1 MADVLIVETIER
13 IRDALK
19 KSDAFKLHF
28 YNDAYRSGPALAS
41 VYDDHAS
48 KKNVRDMMID
58 DYRKEYGYPKDVLC
72 AVDGRDYNGA
82 TANAIARSVEN
93 TMRGK
98 TSAEE
103 AHARGNKFRNFKF
116 SKSGDDTI
124 TQLMD
129 NGELF
134 VINVANNKVK
144 SHYVAGPVALARI
157 KKVFNEK
164 EANSPSISE
173 HADVIRSGIDM
184 LVKRME
190 PLKRIHVPSSIRN
203 DHCGHAIGSEYENID
218 WDKVN
223 EKHYGFI
230 KERLIEAGFFSSAV
244 NGGNEPTK
252 PNVVEAIAE
261 LMADQNRVRNFR

>member
-1 MADVLIVETIER
+1 MQKD
-13 IRDALK
+13 
-19 KSDAFKLHF
+19 SAFKLHF

-41 VYDDHAS
+41 VYDEHAS
-48 KKNVRDMMID
+48 KKNVRAMMID
-58 DYRKEYGYPKDVLC
+58 DYRREYGYPKDVLC

-93 TMRGK
+93 TMRHK
-98 TSAEE
+98 KSAEE
-103 AHARGNKFRNFKF
+103 AHAIGNKFRNFSF
-116 SKSGDDTI
+116 SKSGDETI

-134 VINVANNKVK
+134 VINVADNTVK
-144 SHYVAGPVALARI
+144 SHYVAGPIALARI

-164 EANSPSISE
+164 EANEPAIDE
-173 HADVIRSGIDM
+173 HADAIRSGIDM

-190 PLKRIHVPSSIRN
+190 PLKKVHIPSSIRN
-203 DHCGHAIGSEYENID
+203 DHCGHAIVSEYENID

-230 KERLIEAGFFSSAV
+230 KERLIEAGFFS
-244 NGGNEPTK
+244 NGGNGSAK
-252 PNVVEAIAE
+252 SNVVEAIAG
-261 LMADQNRVRNFR
+261 LMSDRSRIGKIR